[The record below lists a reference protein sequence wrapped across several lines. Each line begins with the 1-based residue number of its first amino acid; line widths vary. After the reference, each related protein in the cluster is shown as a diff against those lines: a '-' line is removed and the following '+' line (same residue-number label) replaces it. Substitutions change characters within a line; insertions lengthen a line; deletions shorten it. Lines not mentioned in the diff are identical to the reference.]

1 MPPRGIA
8 DRSDYI
14 APYDPHAVVVHRD
27 RRFCALP
34 KPKRDLTLESH
45 VAMETTRL
53 LRRWLHGVGWD
64 RRRLTYSVAEIIRR
78 VWSVRQHTSLAGDP
92 YVHEVLRRAK
102 VQDPYCIRKGS
113 WTYRYLTAMEMRRVV
128 KVAAHMR
135 AQVALGREDGRLR

>member
-1 MPPRGIA
+1 MPQGSIA
-8 DRSDYI
+8 ASSDYI
-14 APYDPHAVVVHRD
+14 APYDPNAVVVHRS

-34 KPKRDLTLESH
+34 KPKRDSTLESH

-53 LRRWLHGVGWD
+53 LRRWLSGIGWD

-102 VQDPYCIRKGS
+102 VQDPYCIRKAL
-113 WTYRYLTAMEMRRVV
+113 WTYRLLTTLEMRRVV
-128 KVAAHMR
+128 KLAAHMR
-135 AQVALGREDGRLR
+135 AEVALAREGSAAR